1 MFLLYFKRL
10 DAQQNILH
18 RSLLA
23 ANVNIVL
30 NTLLYGSQMY
40 KIDTNRHVC
49 ITGQTYIKE
58 ICRFSFG

>member
-49 ITGQTYIKE
+49 ITEQTYIKE